1 VGNSGYYINRD
12 FVDLQVVCEYQ
23 DINIYKVGWIQ
34 KFRGQTS
41 WKMTTQKTEDDGSVM
56 VIWDVTL

>member
-12 FVDLQVVCEYQ
+12 FMDLQVVCECQ
-23 DINIYKVGWIQ
+23 DIDIYEVGCIH
-34 KFRGQTS
+34 KFGGQTS
-41 WKMTTQKTEDDGSVM
+41 LKMTTQKTEDDGSVM